1 MIHCLI
7 SFLRITIIILSITT
21 NISIDS
27 RNNLIYGNQK
37 KIATIGIDDLIVVDS
52 GDALLIAKK
61 GSSQRVKEVVE
72 MLSDELKSIH
82 LTAHRPWGTYTVLED
97 TPGYKIKKIEVK
109 PGKRISLQKH
119 YHRSEHWIVV
129 SGTATVIKGEEEL
142 IVRPNESVYIRM
154 GEIHRLTNNGKIPV
168 VLIEAQV
175 GEYTGEDDI
184 VRLEDD
190 YNRV

>member
-109 PGKRISLQKH
+109 PGKRLSLQKH

-168 VLIEAQV
+168 VLIESQV
-175 GEYTGEDDI
+175 GEYTREDDI
-184 VRLEDD
+184 ARLEDD

>member
-109 PGKRISLQKH
+109 PGKRLSLQKH